1 MKLLVTSNLQF
12 LVLCNRYIASKL
24 MCIFVCRTYYIYDYK
39 MVVSCLPAYLS
50 NNDAITKSDVV
61 FNNIMF
67 SNIYIKYASY

>member
-1 MKLLVTSNLQF
+1 M
-12 LVLCNRYIASKL
+12 I
-24 MCIFVCRTYYIYDYK
+24 
-39 MVVSCLPAYLS
+39 VSCLPAYLS